1 MTPMMNNPMVHMMQ
15 LLQAGQNPSAILAM
29 MARQNPQARQ
39 VMQMMQGKTPDQLRQ
54 LAQNMARERGT
65 TIEDVAR
72 NLGIT
77 IPSSR

>member
-15 LLQAGQNPSAILAM
+15 LLQAGQNPSAILNM
-29 MARQNPQARQ
+29 MSRSNPQVRQ

-72 NLGIT
+72 SMNIQ
-77 IPSSR
+77 IPSTR